1 MPGHLGLYSLM
12 WVVFLKDYVFTISQ
26 LPQIWRIVT
35 CFCITGPKLGLIL
48 DPFFLYHYASQ
59 LESGSPRFSAPG
71 AFAFYLFFV
80 ASVILVS
87 AAVPQDFPPRCLF
100 PFFFSSSNYNLV
112 YLPVQPTL
120 AVTVPGNE
128 EDYPSTV
135 RRSSFANPKRAFV
148 ECGHGGIPY

>member
-1 MPGHLGLYSLM
+1 M

-35 CFCITGPKLGLIL
+35 CFCITGPQLGLIM

-87 AAVPQDFPPRCLF
+87 AAVPQDFTPRRLF
-100 PFFFSSSNYNLV
+100 PILLLFFQLQPRISARTAYSSCHGSWKRGR
-112 YLPVQPTL
+112 LPL
-120 AVTVPGNE
+120 HCA
-128 EDYPSTV
+128 
-135 RRSSFANPKRAFV
+135 AFV
-148 ECGHGGIPY
+148 IRKS